1 MILKIYKDKSPIL
14 ANVEEIQHGSNHP
27 AGYTTGYFQYEFL
40 CHNGKYAGTLF
51 PKYSLTCGPIDV
63 GDKSFAICLV
73 PDNWKDTD
81 IKEIIIEIMSA
92 TYYNDSKKLIEK
104 RMKRTC
110 EKYKCA
116 FTKCTNCL

>member
-1 MILKIYKDKSPIL
+1 MILKIYKDKTPIL
-14 ANVEEIQHGSNHP
+14 ANVEEIQEGSNCP
-27 AGYTTGYFQYEFL
+27 DGYTTGYFQYEFWSN
-40 CHNGKYAGTLF
+40 NGEHVVPLS
-51 PKYSLTCGPIDV
+51 PNYSLTCGPIDV

-81 IKEIIIEIMSA
+81 IKEIIIEIMCA

-104 RMKRTC
+104 RMKRIC

>member
-1 MILKIYKDKSPIL
+1 MILKIYKDKTPIL
-14 ANVEEIQHGSNHP
+14 ANVEEIREGSNRPH
-27 AGYTTGYFQYEFL
+27 GYTNGYFQYEFWSIGEHAIPL
-40 CHNGKYAGTLF
+40 SPNYT
-51 PKYSLTCGPIDV
+51 LTCGPIDV

-81 IKEIIIEIMSA
+81 IKEIIIEIMCA

-104 RMKRTC
+104 RMKRIC